1 MKNIVIID
9 PVILIPCTYFID
21 NNGVAIEIIGGSVNT
36 EKDLKEKID
45 KVMQI
50 HKNTLP
56 VSQSQNGSS
65 NSSAINQQTNSPS
78 SSSKT
83 STTTET
89 TAETPVKS
97 VTENKPKVDS
107 SASTTPS
114 NSNIESKVERANQ
127 LIEANRE
134 KKAKEEEEKAK
145 RDEIERR
152 KEAKEMQ
159 RAKHLREE
167 KEAQEIIKQREKEK
181 REEKIARERILA
193 QIAADKEERKAR
205 QTSLNS
211 ENSVKQELS
220 SNSAVNSDSVRE
232 RIHNKARIQFRLPD
246 GSTKTNEFEANDT
259 LATARQYLLSNL
271 SFRNFSLATAF
282 PRREFTEN
290 DYSQTL
296 EELSLSP
303 SAVLLII
310 PNQGINSSKA
320 VTTPSI
326 FWQFFAFI
334 FIPFIFV
341 WTIIVS
347 YYNSWNT
354 PDPNDQLDS
363 NLSRLREKN
372 AKKKFYKK
380 DGNVARIRDPKK
392 DDDSDDDNNT
402 WNGNSTQQM

>member
-1 MKNIVIID
+1 MIVIID
-9 PVILIPCTYFID
+9 PVIIIPCTYFID
-21 NNGVAIEIIGGSVNT
+21 TNGVAIEIIGGSVKS

-45 KVMQI
+45 KVMEI
-50 HKNTLP
+50 HKNGLS
-56 VSQSQNGSS
+56 VSQSQQNSSS
-65 NSSAINQQTNSPS
+65 NSDINQQMNSPS

-89 TAETPVKS
+89 PVKS
-97 VTENKPKVDS
+97 ETENKPKVDS

-114 NSNIESKVERANQ
+114 NSPTIESKVERANQ
-127 LIEANRE
+127 LIEAIRE

-145 RDEIERR
+145 KDEIERR

-159 RAKHLREE
+159 KAKHLREE
-167 KEAQEIIKQREKEK
+167 KETQEIIKQREKEK

-193 QIAADKEERKAR
+193 QIAADREERKAR

-211 ENSVKQELS
+211 EKSVKQDLD
-220 SNSAVNSDSVRE
+220 SNSALNSDSVRE

-259 LATARQYLLSNL
+259 LAIVRQYLLSNL
-271 SFRNFSLATAF
+271 SFRNFSLSTTF

-296 EELSLSP
+296 QELSLSP
-303 SAVLLII
+303 TSVLLII

-320 VTTPSI
+320 VTSQSI
-326 FWQFFAFI
+326 LWQLLAFI
-334 FIPFIFV
+334 FSPFVFV
-341 WTIIVS
+341 WSFVVR

-354 PDPNDQLDS
+354 PDPNDELDHGS
-363 NLSRLREKN
+363 NQSRKKN
-372 AKKKFYKK
+372 VEKKFFKK

>member
-1 MKNIVIID
+1 MKINVIID

-21 NNGVAIEIIGGSVNT
+21 TNGVAIEIIGGSVNS

-45 KVMQI
+45 KVMEI
-50 HKNTLP
+50 HKNSLS
-56 VSQSQNGSS
+56 VSQSQQNSSS
-65 NSSAINQQTNSPS
+65 NSSAINQQMNSPS
-78 SSSKT
+78 SSSRT

-89 TAETPVKS
+89 TVES

-114 NSNIESKVERANQ
+114 SSPTIESKVERANQ
-127 LIEANRE
+127 LIEAIRE

-167 KEAQEIIKQREKEK
+167 KEAQEIIKEREKQK
-181 REEKIARERILA
+181 REEKIARERVLA
-193 QIAADKEERKAR
+193 QIAADREERKAR
-205 QTSLNS
+205 QTTLNS
-211 ENSVKQELS
+211 ENSVKQELG

-259 LATARQYLLSNL
+259 LAIVRQYLLSNL
-271 SFRNFSLATAF
+271 SFRNFSLSTTF

-296 EELSLSP
+296 QELSLSP
-303 SAVLLII
+303 TSVLLII

-320 VTTPSI
+320 VTSPSI
-326 FWQFFAFI
+326 FWQLLTII
-334 FIPFIFV
+334 FSPFVFV
-341 WTIIVS
+341 WSAVVR

-354 PDPNDQLDS
+354 PEPSDQLDS
-363 NLSRLREKN
+363 GLNQFRKKDT
-372 AKKKFYKK
+372 KKKFYKK
-380 DGNVARIRDPKK
+380 EGNVARIRDPKK